1 MTFTCPYCGAQTKT
15 ILGNFGFGRAKCD
28 ACGRRFLYM
37 PMPIKEEDR
46 LTWEHYKDD
55 ELGNRLLL
63 FILTFAI
70 ALAVLGSF
78 YGIACL
84 IS

>member
-15 ILGNFGFGRAKCD
+15 LLGNFGFGRAKCD
-28 ACGRRFLYM
+28 ACERRFLYM

-55 ELGNRLLL
+55 ELGSRL
-63 FILTFAI
+63 FIVILII
-70 ALAVLGSF
+70 AVVLAVYGSF
-78 YGIACL
+78 IGISYL